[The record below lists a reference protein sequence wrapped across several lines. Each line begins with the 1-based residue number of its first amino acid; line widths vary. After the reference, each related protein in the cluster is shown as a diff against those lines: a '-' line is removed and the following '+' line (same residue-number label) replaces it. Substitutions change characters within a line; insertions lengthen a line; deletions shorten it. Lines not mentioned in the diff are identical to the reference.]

1 MKFTINVCRILLI
14 ANSPLPG
21 GVKELAPPLPIKSS
35 GNFEVFYEVTVCS
48 KTVIMNIL
56 VWSDRDFKP
65 APVVGMETENPF
77 PLQNKL

>member
-35 GNFEVFYEVTVCS
+35 GKFQLSCKSYSLGMFFLNKITLYYKYDLNLTTLHFWGKLIEKNF
-48 KTVIMNIL
+48 
-56 VWSDRDFKP
+56 
-65 APVVGMETENPF
+65 
-77 PLQNKL
+77 